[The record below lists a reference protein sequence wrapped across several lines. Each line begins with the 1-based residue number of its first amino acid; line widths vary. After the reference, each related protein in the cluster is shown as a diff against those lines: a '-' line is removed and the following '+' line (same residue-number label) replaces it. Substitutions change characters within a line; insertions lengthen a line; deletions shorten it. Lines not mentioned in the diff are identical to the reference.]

1 MGQEQLLSTLTTLR
15 VGGVA
20 KRVQRESD
28 PRPLVQTVKQ
38 ADQEGVPLLL
48 LGGGSNVVAADAPF
62 PGLVLQ
68 DSRNRVLGVEERD
81 GSVVVEVAAGTP
93 WDQFVAETVERGWSG
108 VEALSGIPG
117 SVGAGPVQN
126 IGAYGRELSDN
137 LVSVLAFDRQSGKTL
152 TLSRDDLEL
161 GYRDSLLK
169 RSLFSKRPGQ
179 ELWASTPRWLVLSV
193 KLRLGRDPLSAP
205 IRYTELASRLGVEV
219 GDRAQA
225 SAVRE
230 AVLDLRRSK
239 GMVLD
244 PADHDTWSA
253 GSFFTNPMLS
263 SAGAEL
269 LPEGAPRFLTK
280 QRTGEQKVKTSA
292 AWLIDHAGFGRGWS
306 LYPGAQ
312 ASLSTKHVL
321 AVTNRG
327 HATTSD
333 VVQLARAVR
342 AGVAA
347 KFGITLVAEPVFIGI
362 EL

>member
-1 MGQEQLLSTLTTLR
+1 MSQEQLLSALTTLR

-28 PRPLVQTVKQ
+28 PLSLVAAAGQ
-38 ADQEGVPLLL
+38 ADAEGPPLLV
-48 LGGGSNVVAADAPF
+48 LGGGSNVVVSDSPF
-62 PGLVLQ
+62 PGLVLL
-68 DSRNRVLGVEERD
+68 DGRDRILGVEKQN
-81 GSVVVEVAAGTP
+81 GSVVVEVAAGTS
-93 WDQFVAETVERGWSG
+93 WDRFVAEALLSGWSG

-117 SVGAGPVQN
+117 SVGAAPVQN

-137 LVSVLAFDRQSGKTL
+137 LVSIEAFDRQTGKVL
-152 TLSRDDLEL
+152 ALSREDLGL

-169 RSLFSKRPGQ
+169 RSLFSAAPGQ
-179 ELWASTPRWLVLSV
+179 GAWGKSPRWLVLSV
-193 KLRLGRDPLSAP
+193 KLRLDVSPLSAP
-205 IRYTELASRLGVEV
+205 IRYRELASRLGVDV
-219 GDRAQA
+219 GDQAEA

-230 AVLDLRRSK
+230 AVLGLRRSK

-244 PADHDTWSA
+244 SADHDTWSA
-253 GSFFTNPMLS
+253 GSFFTNPLLS
-263 SAGAEL
+263 PASAASLPAE
-269 LPEGAPRFLTK
+269 APRFPVVG
-280 QRTGEQKVKTSA
+280 RAGEKKIKTSA
-292 AWLIDHAGFGRGWS
+292 AWLIDHSGFGKGWS

-327 HATTSD
+327 HASTSD

-342 AGVAA
+342 GGVAK
-347 KFGITLVAEPVFIGI
+347 KFGITLVPEPVFVGI